1 MCHLIPLHSEEYVTP
16 GLYIRALCD
25 GMDQALE
32 PFREEIVELERTVL
46 NDSHTPL
53 SLILCNIEKYTCLFS
68 LLHSIIR
75 EVTIYFY
82 TVSVCLYSLR
92 RNLSNI
98 KHSCD
103 LK

>member
-1 MCHLIPLHSEEYVTP
+1 MCNLTSLAEYVTP

-53 SLILCNIEKYTCLFS
+53 SLILCNVEKYTCLFS

-75 EVTIYFY
+75 EVTTYF
-82 TVSVCLYSLR
+82 
-92 RNLSNI
+92 
-98 KHSCD
+98 
-103 LK
+103 

>member
-1 MCHLIPLHSEEYVTP
+1 LHNSTFLHSVGYIAS

-32 PFREEIVELERTVL
+32 PFREEIIELERTVL

-75 EVTIYFY
+75 EVIINCF
-82 TVSVCLYSLR
+82 TVNVCMYSLKK
-92 RNLSNI
+92 NLSNTQNI
-98 KHSCD
+98 YD
-103 LK
+103 FT